1 MLRTL
6 RRFVNHAERGVYI
19 FRNRHS
25 SAVASC
31 LKWEI
36 ADFNG
41 VEVNLSQLGD
51 NYSPEEFSVRLKGEL
66 KLLHSRNGCLFR
78 A

>member
-6 RRFVNHAERGVYI
+6 RRFVNTTGSGIHLCRS
-19 FRNRHS
+19 RHS

-31 LKWEI
+31 LNWEE

-41 VEVNLSQLGD
+41 VEVNLSQMGENCSL
-51 NYSPEEFSVRLKGEL
+51 EEFSVRLKG
-66 KLLHSRNGCLFR
+66 KLILFHSSYIS
-78 A
+78 

>member
-6 RRFVNHAERGVYI
+6 KKFLNTTGSGLYLC
-19 FRNRHS
+19 RNKHS

-31 LKWEI
+31 LKWED

-41 VEVNLSQLGD
+41 VEVNLSQLGE
-51 NYSPEEFSVRLKGEL
+51 NCSLEEFSVKLKGM
-66 KLLHSRNGCLFR
+66 
-78 A
+78 